1 MFVTACTVAAVGEAV
16 FVFVFRMSVRL
27 DLGWGKVLNGCGLDS
42 VSSVALG
49 LNPVYEDGCAD
60 QSDGEG
66 CEGHGHCRVSLVAC
80 AGFGCR

>member
-1 MFVTACTVAAVGEAV
+1 MAAVGEAF
-16 FVFVFRMSVRL
+16 FVFVFRMSVHP
-27 DLGWGKVLNGCGLDS
+27 DLGWGQVLNGRGLDS

-66 CEGHGHCRVSLVAC
+66 CEGHSHCLISVVAG